1 MENKYYCILLLLF
14 SLFNFS
20 FSNIWDNIYTQ
31 VNSPHFTIDDNFQ
44 VDLLNSETNSTAGEL
59 LLSSELGLIKL
70 SLILSEANINDSF
83 IQIIIDFNAG
93 KLFFDTEEKCLYKY
107 MDLIKQLS
115 PKFIVSAYDI
125 LSYFSEDENNY
136 HYIVTNPFESSN
148 INNTVISLT
157 KNIIKDFSDNF
168 KIYESIYDKDLYA
181 DFVIDKYKSEFKN
194 IEVKTGYGSLN
205 FKTEFKAYN
214 ITREQFMGIHDTDQ
228 CVEY

>member
-115 PKFIVSAYDI
+115 PKFIINAYDI
-125 LSYFSEDENNY
+125 LSYFSEDNDY
-136 HYIVTNPFESSN
+136 YRYIVTNPLEITGLEKNVFLLAEN
-148 INNTVISLT
+148 IMI
-157 KNIIKDFSDNF
+157 DFGNNF
-168 KIYESIYDKDLYA
+168 KEYKSIYDKDLYA
-181 DFVIDKYKSEFKN
+181 EFIVDKNEEMIKHLK
-194 IEVKTGYGSLN
+194 IKTSYGLLD
-205 FKTEFKAYN
+205 FKTVFKAYN
-214 ITREQFMGIHDTDQ
+214 ITEDKFF
-228 CVEY
+228 